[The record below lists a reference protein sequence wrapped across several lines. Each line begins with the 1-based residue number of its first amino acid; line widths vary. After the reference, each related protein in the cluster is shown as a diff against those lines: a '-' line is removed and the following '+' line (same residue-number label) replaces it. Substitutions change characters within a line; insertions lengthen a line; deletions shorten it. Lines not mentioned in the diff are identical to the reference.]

1 MPVFRLTDVRYSYL
15 KKFPALNGI
24 DLEIHAGESLVF
36 LGSNGCGKSTMLK
49 ILNGLIFPASGEI
62 RAFGEILDEVRLEK
76 SDFRRLFRSRVG
88 FVFQHS
94 DIQLFCPTVFE
105 ELAFGPLQLG
115 MSEADARE
123 RVKELLA
130 MLGIKHLADRSPL
143 HLSGGEKKRVAIAS
157 VLAMNPEVLLLDEPT
172 NGLDPRTQRW
182 LVDLVTELT
191 RAGKTI
197 ITATHDLSMVD
208 EIASRVVVIS
218 EEHRIAADGDPAVI
232 LSDLDLLLR
241 ANLISERPYAHAHL
255 HYPWHRHE
263 HSHGNATSFHDH
275 PHREHKGVHPS

>member
-263 HSHGNATSFHDH
+263 HSHGNAPSLHDH